1 MKHRTSVY
9 NTVITTGTVL
19 TSLPVF
25 AHAGHFEKTETK
37 TQTEEKLLNNQQDQ
51 PTSSENQ
58 PIETQTNSH
67 KEQTTPQNQQ
77 TNLQEEQTT
86 TQTQTITIAK
96 IPTVGEILLGLII
109 VTPFLLY
116 ALKKRIHQYG

>member
-9 NTVITTGTVL
+9 HTVITTGTVL
-19 TSLPVF
+19 TSLPVL
-25 AHAGHFEKTETK
+25 AHAGHFEKTETETK
-37 TQTEEKLLNNQQDQ
+37 TQTEEKSLNNQQNQ

-58 PIETQTNSH
+58 PIETQTNLH
-67 KEQTTPQNQQ
+67 
-77 TNLQEEQTT
+77 EEQPT

-96 IPTVGEILLGLII
+96 ITTVGETLLGLII

-116 ALKKRIHQYG
+116 ALKKRIHRYG